1 MQTVY
6 IGVLVWSASNH
17 SRALGALYVRQNRCY
32 KSLTV
37 TILRLRAHP
46 VLAED
51 RLFAMVVRDS
61 PWG

>member
-6 IGVLVWSASNH
+6 IGVLVWSASNQ
-17 SRALGALYVRQNRCY
+17 SRALRALYVRQNRCY

-37 TILRLRAHP
+37 TILRLRVHP

-51 RLFAMVVRDS
+51 RLFAMVVRDA